1 MALINGNVDATQDS
15 YPYVTGMGFRNRAH
29 TIYDEFHQ
37 DDPSAVMFDGHV
49 VFVKTDLVA
58 PFFSH
63 VMPKIYRSIRL
74 ITHNSAIGISK
85 DHEVYLNDPRIISW
99 HAQNANFEHP
109 KLFSLPL
116 GLANQ
121 RWAHGDLNIIRKV
134 STARINRDNL
144 VYMNFDLNT
153 NRERRSMVYDKFH
166 GKDYVL
172 ETPSKSFADYLRDLR
187 SSKYVLSPPGRGI
200 DCHRVW
206 ESILMGAIPIVE
218 RSHNM
223 SFYEEMPII
232 LVDDWDT
239 ISKEWLEGQYDEI
252 KSKDFEDVMKM
263 DYWIDKLGL
272 LSEPRPIPAGVIVPP
287 GCKLADGGTK

>member
-29 TIYDEFHQ
+29 AIYDEFRQ
-37 DDPSAVMFDGHV
+37 DDPSTIAFDGHV
-49 VFVKTDLVA
+49 VFVKTDFVE
-58 PFFSH
+58 PFFSQI
-63 VMPKIYRSIRL
+63 MPKVYCSIRL
-74 ITHNSAIGISK
+74 ITHNSAIGIDRGYEK
-85 DHEVYLNDPRIISW
+85 YLNDPRIISW
-99 HAQNANFEHP
+99 HAQNANFQHP
-109 KLFSLPL
+109 KLSSLPL

-121 RWAHGDLNIIRKV
+121 RWAHGDLNIVKKV
-134 STARINRDNL
+134 SAEKINRDSL
-144 VYMNFDLNT
+144 VYMNFDLST
-153 NRERRSMVYDKFH
+153 NRERRAMVYDKFH

-223 SFYEEMPII
+223 SFYEKMPII

-239 ISKEWLEGQYDEI
+239 ISEKWLDDKYDEI
-252 KSKDFEDVMKM
+252 RSKDFEDVMKL
-263 DYWIDKLGL
+263 DYWVDKLGL
-272 LSEPRPIPAGVIVPP
+272 LSEPRSVSAGVVVPR
-287 GCKLADGGTK
+287 GCDINKGEQK